1 MRKVNLPDRYMDMQA
16 EVRFRQSALTHAGT
30 HAGFWLE
37 LAQFMKE
44 NDIVYLEVLYGD
56 KRLASEPV
64 REGMGVQSDGPS
76 AGPTEL
82 PSDQEY
88 QRKGRKG
95 RSLFT
100 KKG

>member
-1 MRKVNLPDRYMDMQA
+1 MEAAVTFRKDARVGA
-16 EVRFRQSALTHAGT
+16 HG
-30 HAGFWLE
+30 GFWLE

>member
-1 MRKVNLPDRYMDMQA
+1 MQKVNLPDRYAQMEADIKFKNGGLA
-16 EVRFRQSALTHAGT
+16 HG
-30 HAGFWLE
+30 GFWLE

-56 KRLASEPV
+56 KRLASEPI
-64 REGMGVQSDGPS
+64 REGVGVQSEG
-76 AGPTEL
+76 AGTGQAEL